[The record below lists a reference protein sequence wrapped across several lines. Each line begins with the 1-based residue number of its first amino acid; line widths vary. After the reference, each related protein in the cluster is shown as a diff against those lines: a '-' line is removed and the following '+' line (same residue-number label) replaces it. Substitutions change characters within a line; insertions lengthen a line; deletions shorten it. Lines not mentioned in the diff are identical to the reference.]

1 MISADTADEALID
14 QIHSLAIAWKSGAT
28 TDSDH
33 HKALRHCA
41 GRVIIALTTPRAS
54 ADERIADLRNIAA
67 AWSAGAKSS
76 SGYHR
81 AQRSCSDQVL
91 GVLTDPQMG
100 FAL

>member
-1 MISADTADEALID
+1 MISAETADEALID
-14 QIHSLAIAWKSGAT
+14 QIHALAIAWNAGAT

-33 HKALRHCA
+33 HKALRACA
-41 GRVIIALTTPRAS
+41 GRVIIAVSSNGGDAE
-54 ADERIADLRNIAA
+54 AQIADLRNIAT
-67 AWSAGAKSS
+67 AWSDGAKSS
-76 SGYHR
+76 SDYHR